1 MDNYKFSTDPS
12 VSNKVEKAILN
23 ELKLGHYVIVNE
35 KPPVVS
41 ALGAVPKP
49 DSEDVRLTHD
59 CSMPKGKGFNSY
71 SKVNSFKFQT
81 LDDAIKLLKPGYF
94 MSKIDLK
101 SAYRSV
107 LIHPSNYAGTG
118 LKWRFKGGKVKFTYF
133 VDTRLP
139 FGGKR
144 SPEIF
149 DRLTQAVRRIMAKK
163 GFEAIVVYLDDFL
176 VIGESMEAC
185 QAAFDSLLSLL
196 QNLGFPI
203 NWKKVVCPTQRLF
216 FWVCCSTRFS
226 VLCHCLRLN

>member
-1 MDNYKFSTDPS
+1 MANYKSSTDPS

-23 ELKLGHYVIVNE
+23 ELELGHYVIVKE

-49 DSEDVRLTHD
+49 DSEDVRLIHD

-71 SKVNSFKFQT
+71 SKVNSFEFQT

-107 LIHPSNYAGTG
+107 PIHPSNYAGTG

-133 VDTRLP
+133 VDTR
-139 FGGKR
+139 
-144 SPEIF
+144 
-149 DRLTQAVRRIMAKK
+149 
-163 GFEAIVVYLDDFL
+163 
-176 VIGESMEAC
+176 
-185 QAAFDSLLSLL
+185 
-196 QNLGFPI
+196 
-203 NWKKVVCPTQRLF
+203 
-216 FWVCCSTRFS
+216 
-226 VLCHCLRLN
+226 